1 VRAQRASRMPGR
13 KGPGFHASRV
23 VLVIWSLMILLPLF
37 WLLYSS
43 LKDNKAFYANPW
55 ALPAVLHWENY
66 YNAWV
71 QSNVSRYFLNSLVV
85 VVVPLVFS
93 MLMSSMMA
101 YTIAKFQLKLKGEL
115 LLLIT
120 VPLFIP
126 GMIFMVPQFFLA
138 ARLHLTNSLWGLMVF
153 YSLGN
158 VPFSALQ
165 LVAFF
170 RSLPDSLPEAA
181 RLDGCNEFGIFY
193 KVIMPLT
200 KPGLSIVAILTI
212 MGLWNEYGLALIFL
226 ADERKYTV
234 PIGIAQLAAQQQYRT
249 DFGAL
254 FAGLVLAMVPIL
266 VIYCLFQRSLLDG
279 TAHAGAVKG

>member
-1 VRAQRASRMPGR
+1 MPGR
-13 KGPGFHASRV
+13 RGAGFYASRI
-23 VLVIWSLMILLPLF
+23 VLVLWSLMILLPLF

-55 ALPAVLHWENY
+55 ALPAVPHWENY

-71 QSNVSRYFLNSLVV
+71 QSNVSRYFLNSVIV
-85 VVVPLVFS
+85 VVVPLFFS
-93 MLMSSMMA
+93 MLMSSMLA
-101 YTIAKFQLKLKGEL
+101 YTIAKFPLKLKGEI

-138 ARLHLTNSLWGLMVF
+138 ARLHLTNSLWGLMIF

-165 LVAFF
+165 LVGFF
-170 RSLPDSLPEAA
+170 KSLPDSLPEAA

-200 KPGLSIVAILTI
+200 RPGLSLVAVLTI

-226 ADERKYTV
+226 ADEKKYTV

-254 FAGLVLAMVPIL
+254 FSGLVIAMVPIL